1 MLKLMVV
8 DDEQIVLDSVRFIV
22 ERDLEGY
29 EICATARSGMEAI
42 LRAEQTVPDLI
53 LMDIRMPGIN
63 GLEAIREI
71 RSRLPSVRFVVISA
85 CEQFEYARQSVELGV
100 LEYVVKPL
108 KRNHLIGLLTRAADA
123 LDQERR
129 RRQRDLENMEK
140 LEKLLPVLEQGFI
153 HAILLHGELGG
164 ELGRYRELFGLS
176 ASHAYMMTLELSEDV
191 EGEAVNAIG
200 SSIRAQK
207 LLPEFAAYLKRRRVA
222 LVGPLMVNR
231 VIVCV
236 LESGSPSEYV
246 QRLSSIQLA
255 EDLSAFLASQSEQ
268 GIVSAADNGS
278 EIGIGAGPLVGATS
292 AATSAA
298 TTRGA
303 AGSETF
309 SGETR
314 PGLSCRIGIGGLMP
328 IEEMPVSYADS
339 VRALRQAGSAGIQHI
354 MDVEAEDVSLREF
367 ESHEPGI
374 LQALANGEVE
384 VLTERLGRLFLSVDS
399 TNPLLRNKLAEW
411 TVVAHRFAMENGVPE
426 EKGINYNTYLGEM
439 QANEAPHALTAWSMN
454 RFKLLAERIRDVKQ
468 GRNHRLVEAARR
480 VIDNAFT
487 TDLSLESVSGTV
499 NLSPRHFSKVFKDV
513 TGTTFI
519 DYLTALRI
527 ARAKELMI
535 TTDKSV
541 KEICY
546 EVGYGDPNY
555 FSRLFRKQTGQ
566 SPTEFA
572 RR

>member
-22 ERDLEGY
+22 ERDLDGY
-29 EICATARSGMEAI
+29 EICATARSGTEAI

-63 GLEAIREI
+63 GLDAIREI
-71 RSRLPSVRFVVISA
+71 RSRLPGIRFVVISA

-129 RRQRDLENMEK
+129 RRQRDIENMEK

-153 HAILLHGELGG
+153 HAILLHGELGS
-164 ELGRYRELFGLS
+164 ELGRYRELFALS
-176 ASHAYMMTLELSEDV
+176 ASHAYMMTIEIR
-191 EGEAVNAIG
+191 EGAEEGTANAIG
-200 SSIRAQK
+200 SSIRAQH
-207 LLPEFAAYLKRRRVA
+207 LLPELSGYLKSRRVA

-231 VIVCV
+231 CIVCV
-236 LESGSPSEYV
+236 LESGTPSEYV

-255 EDLSAFLASQSEQ
+255 EDISSFLNRPA
-268 GIVSAADNGS
+268 GGS
-278 EIGIGAGPLVGATS
+278 LAGESGGTDPCG
-292 AATSAA
+292 
-298 TTRGA
+298 
-303 AGSETF
+303 
-309 SGETR
+309 SGEEGS
-314 PGLSCRIGIGGLMP
+314 PGVICRIGIGGLMP
-328 IEEMPVSYADS
+328 IEEMPASYADS
-339 VRALRQAGSAGIQHI
+339 VRALRQAGQSGILHI
-354 MDVEAEDVSLREF
+354 MDVEKEDVSLRDF
-367 ESHEPGI
+367 SMHEPGL
-374 LQALANGEVE
+374 LQALAYGEAEE
-384 VLTERLGRLFLSVDS
+384 VVQRLGQLFLSVDAA
-399 TNPLLRNKLAEW
+399 NPLLRNKLAEW
-411 TVVAHRFAMENGVPE
+411 TVVAHRFALENGVPE
-426 EKGINYNTYLGEM
+426 DRGLNYHTYLGEL
-439 QANEAPHALTAWSMN
+439 QAIEEPHALKSWILG
-454 RFKLLAERIRDVKQ
+454 RFRMLAERIHDVRQ

-480 VIDNAFT
+480 IIDQGFS
-487 TDLSLESVSGTV
+487 TDISLESVSGTV
-499 NLSPRHFSKVFKDV
+499 NLSPRHFSKLFKEV
-513 TGTTFI
+513 TGGTFI
-519 DYLTALRI
+519 DYLTNLRI
-527 ARAKELMI
+527 AKAKELMT

>member
-22 ERDLEGY
+22 ERDLDGY
-29 EICATARSGMEAI
+29 EICATARSGTEAI

-53 LMDIRMPGIN
+53 LMDIRMPGLN

-71 RSRLPSVRFVVISA
+71 RTRLPAVRFVVISA

-108 KRNHLIGLLTRAADA
+108 KRTHLIGLLTRAADA

-164 ELGRYRELFGLS
+164 ELGRYRELFGIS
-176 ASHAYMMTLELSEDV
+176 ANRAFMMTIELREGVDEKADDGS
-191 EGEAVNAIG
+191 GEAGADGLADSGGGETANAIG
-200 SSIRAQK
+200 SSIRAQQ
-207 LLPEFAAYLKRRRVA
+207 LLPAFAAFLKSRRVA
-222 LVGPLMVNR
+222 LVGPMMVNR

-255 EDLSAFLASQSEQ
+255 EEVADFLAEQSMRM
-268 GIVSAADNGS
+268 AA
-278 EIGIGAGPLVGATS
+278 EE
-292 AATSAA
+292 AAAHLEG
-298 TTRGA
+298 GA
-303 AGSETF
+303 AE
-309 SGETR
+309 R
-314 PGLSCRIGIGGLMP
+314 LPGLSCRIGIGGLLP
-328 IEEMPVSYADS
+328 IEQMPASYADS
-339 VRALRQAGSAGIQHI
+339 IRALRQAGPSGILHI
-354 MDVEAEDVSLREF
+354 MDVAVEDVYLRDF
-367 ESHEPGI
+367 DLYESAI
-374 LQALANGEVE
+374 LQALAYGEPQAVGE
-384 VLTERLGRLFLSVDS
+384 QLGRLFLSVDPA
-399 TNPLLRNKLAEW
+399 NPLLRTKLAEW
-411 TVVAHRFAMENGVPE
+411 TVVAHRHAMENGVPE
-426 EKGINYNTYLGEM
+426 DREINYQTYLAEM
-439 QANEAPHALTAWSMN
+439 QAIGEVHALTAWVVN
-454 RFKLLAERIRDVKQ
+454 RFRLLAGRICEVKQ
-468 GRNHRLVEAARR
+468 GRNHRLVETARR
-480 VIDNAFT
+480 IIDSGFAG
-487 TDLSLESVSGTV
+487 DVSLESVSNAV

-527 ARAKELMI
+527 TRAKELMT

-555 FSRLFRKQTGQ
+555 FSRLFRKQTGM